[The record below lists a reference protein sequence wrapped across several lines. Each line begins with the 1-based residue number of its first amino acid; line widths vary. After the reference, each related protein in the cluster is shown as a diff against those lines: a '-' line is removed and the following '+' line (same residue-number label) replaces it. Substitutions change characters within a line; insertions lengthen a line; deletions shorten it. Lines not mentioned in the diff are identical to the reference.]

1 MTKKI
6 NDTTKLGFLF
16 KGATKT
22 TGKETGTLFD
32 IIRLR
37 GGKPRAESK
46 EGKAKLAKIKSDL
59 AVERSGTSD
68 KKSRSYKTAR
78 RSIERQTTLTA
89 KEKRKPSEKQEASL
103 DKIKKTTIKK
113 KIKDII
119 KKKRIKITLKGK
131 YKPGDYDVKGPM
143 EHSVY
148 VDSEGPTRKSISTDE
163 FMSLFGK
170 YGPDKDGNF
179 AYIPDKD
186 GKLEKNR
193 ELADLVFEKYWGG
206 SVDDVEATLEEGYT
220 LTVDVE

>member
-1 MTKKI
+1 MTKKLS
-6 NDTTKLGFLF
+6 DLF
-16 KGATKT
+16 ERATKK

-89 KEKRKPSEKQEASL
+89 KEKRKPSAKQETIL

-113 KIKDII
+113 KIKDIV
-119 KKKRIKITLKGK
+119 KKKRIKVTLKKGK
-131 YKPGDYDVKGPM
+131 YKVGTYPEKGPM

-148 VDSEGPTRKSISTDE
+148 VDSEGPARSSISSEE
-163 FMSLFGK
+163 FISLFGK
-170 YGPDKDGNF
+170 SSPDEDGE
-179 AYIPDKD
+179 D
-186 GKLEKNR
+186 EKNR
-193 ELADLVFEKYWGG
+193 PLAELVFDKYWNNSG
-206 SVDDVEATLEEGYT
+206 DDVYLVKGFT
-220 LTVDVE
+220 LTVDIE